1 MAYSNFTLDKVV
13 ETFELDIVDSEDLF
27 GKVEPILLGDH
38 LNTALER
45 KVQLAEA
52 INTEKARSELIVA
65 EVLVELREQFDRR
78 ISLFSGIDFS
88 VDAGDGLVGV
98 CDFLVSLSPVQYLL
112 QAPIIALV
120 EAKRDDFLS
129 GLGQCTAEMLAA
141 QRFNAKKGNDIPTVY
156 GVSTTGLTW
165 KFLKL
170 TEKRLDIDV
179 TSYAIRECDKILGIL
194 ASMVAQKAG

>member
-1 MAYSNFTLDKVV
+1 MDYSNFTLDKVI

-27 GKVEPILLGDH
+27 AEVEPMALGPH

-88 VDAGDGLVGV
+88 VDAGDGLIGV

-129 GLGQCTAEMLAA
+129 GIGQCTAEMLAA

-156 GVSTTGLTW
+156 GVSTTGLAW
-165 KFLKL
+165 KFMKL
-170 TEKRLDIDV
+170 MERHLYIDV
-179 TSYAIRECDKILGIL
+179 ASYTIRECDKILGIL
-194 ASMVAQKAG
+194 ASMVTQKV

>member
-27 GKVEPILLGDH
+27 GKVKPILLGDH

-170 TEKRLDIDV
+170 TEKRLNIDV
-179 TSYAIRECDKILGIL
+179 ASYAIRECDKILGIL
-194 ASMVAQKAG
+194 ASMVAQKG

>member
-170 TEKRLDIDV
+170 TEKRLNIDV
-179 TSYAIRECDKILGIL
+179 ASYAIRECDKILGIL
-194 ASMVAQKAG
+194 ASMVAQKG

>member
-1 MAYSNFTLDKVV
+1 MAYCNFTLDKVV
-13 ETFELDIVDSEDLF
+13 ETFELDIVDSEELF
-27 GKVEPILLGDH
+27 GEVEPMILGDH

-78 ISLFSGIDFS
+78 ISLFSGIDFN

-141 QRFNAKKGNDIPTVY
+141 QRFNAKKGNDIPTIY

-165 KFLKL
+165 KCLKL
-170 TEKRLDIDV
+170 TEKRLYID
-179 TSYAIRECDKILGIL
+179 TASYAIRECDKILGIL
-194 ASMVAQKAG
+194 VSMVTQKG

>member
-1 MAYSNFTLDKVV
+1 MAYCNFTLDKVV
-13 ETFELDIVDSEDLF
+13 ETFELDIVDSEELF
-27 GKVEPILLGDH
+27 GEVEPMILGDH

-78 ISLFSGIDFS
+78 ISLFSGIDFN

-141 QRFNAKKGNDIPTVY
+141 QRFNARKGNDIPTIY

-165 KFLKL
+165 KCLKL
-170 TEKRLDIDV
+170 TENRLYIDTV
-179 TSYAIRECDKILGIL
+179 SYAIRECDKILGIL
-194 ASMVAQKAG
+194 VSMVAQKG

>member
-1 MAYSNFTLDKVV
+1 MAYSSFTLDKVI
-13 ETFELDIVDSEDLF
+13 ETFELDIVDSEELF
-27 GKVEPILLGDH
+27 GKVEPMVLGHH

-78 ISLFSGIDFS
+78 ISLFSGIDFN

-141 QRFNAKKGNDIPTVY
+141 QRFNARKGNDIPTIY

-165 KFLKL
+165 KCLKL
-170 TEKRLDIDV
+170 TEKRLYID
-179 TSYAIRECDKILGIL
+179 TASYAIRECDKILGIL
-194 ASMVAQKAG
+194 VSMVAQKG

>member
-1 MAYSNFTLDKVV
+1 MAYCNFTLDKVI

-27 GKVEPILLGDH
+27 AEVEPIALGPH

-88 VDAGDGLVGV
+88 VDADKGLIGV
-98 CDFLVSLSPVQYLL
+98 CNFLVSLSPVQYLL

-129 GLGQCTAEMLAA
+129 GIGQCAAEMLAA

-156 GVSTTGLTW
+156 GVSTTGLAW
-165 KFLKL
+165 KFMKL
-170 TEKRLDIDV
+170 MERHLYIDV
-179 TSYAIRECDKILGIL
+179 ASYTIRECDKILGIL
-194 ASMVAQKAG
+194 ASMVAQKV

>member
-1 MAYSNFTLDKVV
+1 MDDSNFTLDKVV

-27 GKVEPILLGDH
+27 GKVEPIILGDH

-194 ASMVAQKAG
+194 ASMVAQKG

>member
-1 MAYSNFTLDKVV
+1 MDDSNFTLDKVV

-65 EVLVELREQFDRR
+65 EVLVELREQFNRR

>member
-1 MAYSNFTLDKVV
+1 MAYCNFTLDKVV
-13 ETFELDIVDSEDLF
+13 ETFELDIVDSENLF
-27 GKVEPILLGDH
+27 AKVEPIALGPH

-88 VDAGDGLVGV
+88 VDAGDGLIGV

-129 GLGQCTAEMLAA
+129 GIGQCTAEMLAA

-156 GVSTTGLTW
+156 GVSTTGLAW
-165 KFLKL
+165 KFMKL
-170 TEKRLDIDV
+170 TERHLYIDV
-179 TSYAIRECDKILGIL
+179 ASYTIRECDKILGIL
-194 ASMVAQKAG
+194 VSMVAQKV